1 MSKGSNHTGTGSGK
15 AKAGS
20 NKAETGSGVS
30 GSGKAEA
37 IGVKGEG
44 IPGLQSLQAEA
55 LELLKQLIA
64 TPSFSKEEDGSAG
77 VIELRLREKNIPV
90 HRLQN
95 NVWAKNKYFDERK
108 PTLLL
113 NSHHDTVRPNK
124 AYTLDPFSPLE
135 KDGKLF
141 GLGSND
147 AGGALVSLIATFF
160 YFYGQEGLSHNLV
173 LAATAE
179 EEISGHNGIEL
190 LLPELGRIDWG
201 IVGEPTKMQLA
212 VAEKGLLVLDCTVQG
227 VAGHAAREEGDNAIY
242 KAIRDIEWFHSYKFP
257 RVSEL
262 LGPVK
267 MSVTVVDTDNKAHN
281 VVPSQCHF
289 VVDVRVNE
297 LYTFEEILATIHA
310 HTGCEAKP
318 RSLRMRS
325 SSIPV
330 THPVVQAGM
339 AAGRVCYGSPT
350 TSDKALMPFPALKTG
365 PGDSARSHTADEY
378 IYTAEIGEGI
388 VSYIQ
393 LLERLL

>member
-1 MSKGSNHTGTGSGK
+1 MSKGSND
-15 AKAGS
+15 
-20 NKAETGSGVS
+20 
-30 GSGKAEA
+30 
-37 IGVKGEG
+37 
-44 IPGLQSLQAEA
+44 IPGLRVLQAGA
-55 LELLKQLIA
+55 VNLLKELIA
-64 TPSFSKEEDGSAG
+64 TPSFSKEEEQTATIIGLLLA
-77 VIELRLREKNIPV
+77 EKNIPV
-90 HRLQN
+90 NRLQN
-95 NVWAKNKYFDERK
+95 NVWAKNKHFDERK

-124 AYTLDPFSPLE
+124 DYTLEPFTPLE
-135 KDGKLF
+135 QEGKLF

-147 AGGALVSLIATFF
+147 AGGALVSLIAAFLHF
-160 YFYGQEGLSHNLV
+160 YDQEGLSHNLL

-179 EEISGHNGIEL
+179 EEISGHGGIEL
-190 LLPELGRIDWG
+190 LLPQLGGIDWG

-212 VAEKGLLVLDCTVQG
+212 VAEKGLLVLDCIARG
-227 VAGHAAREEGDNAIY
+227 VAGHAAREEGENAIY
-242 KAIRDIEWFHSYKFP
+242 KAIRDMEWFHSYRFP
-257 RVSEL
+257 RVSDL

-267 MSVTVVDTDNKAHN
+267 MSVTVVQTDNKAHN

-297 LYTFEEILATIHA
+297 LYSFDEILETVRA
-310 HTGCEAKP
+310 HVACEVNP

-330 THPVVQAGM
+330 DHPIVRAGI
-339 AAGRVCYGSPT
+339 AAGRSCYGSPT

-378 IYTAEIGEGI
+378 ILIREIEEGI

-393 LLERLL
+393 LLEAVIKDKP